1 MGQEQRAFLIRA
13 EIVDLIV
20 ATLGVQALGVY
31 TIVCRLTDGR
41 TGIGTAT
48 QYRLASTLGFTDR
61 YVRDLLNDLEREGCV
76 GHIVVNR
83 EKLYH
88 DMAIR
93 RLTTP
98 GLGLDTG
105 TIVPERNYSSGD
117 DASISAVKPEQEF
130 HRGTIVPE
138 IFGTGVPLRNYSSED
153 EAARIKEYKL
163 QECKTSLPCSPL
175 IAQKRT
181 SARAH
186 PDSRYKAFKAH
197 VIDAYRIRNQKRLAW
212 SEDLE
217 TKLNAVLL
225 RLAADDW
232 PVETL
237 CQCVDNALNSP
248 KYHALRYPGKW
259 LDFLEEYGAGPLGVP
274 HGTSRADSVQQ
285 QQLDTVR
292 GVLERR
298 RARRGNSEPLR
309 RSASV

>member
-130 HRGTIVPE
+130 HRGTIVPKTKPQE
-138 IFGTGVPLRNYSSED
+138 LRNTSYKSAKPLSPVVPSLRKNEP
-153 EAARIKEYKL
+153 ARE
-163 QECKTSLPCSPL
+163 
-175 IAQKRT
+175 RT
-181 SARAH
+181 
-186 PDSRYKAFKAH
+186 
-197 VIDAYRIRNQKRLAW
+197 RI
-212 SEDLE
+212 
-217 TKLNAVLL
+217 
-225 RLAADDW
+225 
-232 PVETL
+232 
-237 CQCVDNALNSP
+237 
-248 KYHALRYPGKW
+248 PG
-259 LDFLEEYGAGPLGVP
+259 
-274 HGTSRADSVQQ
+274 
-285 QQLDTVR
+285 
-292 GVLERR
+292 
-298 RARRGNSEPLR
+298 
-309 RSASV
+309 